1 MTVKL
6 TQTRLDNL
14 IDTLNALICDD
25 NLLNSEQKENMVR
38 TVATL
43 GGLEERIRQMT
54 EAREAKKIAKAEK
67 AEKKPREPDL
77 VFPRTGKIW
86 TSDDL
91 ALIHSIIVLKSIIT
105 YSGCLTGRGVPLMP
119 LLSRLPR
126 RAVLMKSGLK
136 NGNPLLRNCVK
147 NTVFSMQ
154 ILKVKTVSCATYI
167 N

>member
-25 NLLNSEQKENMVR
+25 DLLNHEQKENMVR

-54 EAREAKKIAKAEK
+54 ETREAKKIAKAEK

-86 TSDDL
+86 TADDL
-91 ALIHSIIVLKSIIT
+91 ELIHSITDELPDSEIDNHILWLSDRQGRTPYAIALKIVSE
-105 YSGCLTGRGVPLMP
+105 GRLDEEWAKKWKPV
-119 LLSRLPR
+119 
-126 RAVLMKSGLK
+126 AKE
-136 NGNPLLRNCVK
+136 LREK
-147 NTVFSMQ
+147 YNTQHAETQNENS
-154 ILKVKTVSCATYI
+154 
-167 N
+167 

>member
-86 TSDDL
+86 TAEDL
-91 ALIHSIIVLKSIIT
+91 APIHSIIDELPDSEIDNHILWLSDRQGRTPYAIALKIASEGRLDEEWAKKWKPVAKELREKYSIQHADT
-105 YSGCLTGRGVPLMP
+105 QSEN
-119 LLSRLPR
+119 S
-126 RAVLMKSGLK
+126 
-136 NGNPLLRNCVK
+136 
-147 NTVFSMQ
+147 
-154 ILKVKTVSCATYI
+154 
-167 N
+167 